1 MNNLELA
8 ESWLARAR
16 HKQDEARENIQKWKY
31 AESVSA
37 SQESIELAIKS
48 LFLACDVNFP
58 KSHEVKE
65 PPFTKLMPKIP
76 ATVRT
81 CYNFPRILL
90 LAKFWSTFYLVAK
103 YGFEE
108 LKVGADKLFCKGEA
122 NLAAQ
127 HAQEV
132 YNACQ
137 AAYQDIKWPR

>member
-8 ESWLARAR
+8 ESWLGRAW
-16 HKQDEARENIQKWKY
+16 HKQNEARENIQKCKY

-48 LFLACDVNFP
+48 LLLACDVNFP
-58 KSHEVKE
+58 KSHRVKE
-65 PPFTKLMPKIP
+65 PPFVKLMPKIP
-76 ATVRT
+76 ATIRT
-81 CYNFPRILL
+81 CYNFPRVLL
-90 LAKFWSTFYLVAK
+90 LAKFWSTFYLVTK

-108 LKVGADKLFCKGEA
+108 LKVGADKLFRKEEA

-132 YNACQ
+132 DSACHD
-137 AAYQDIKWPR
+137 AYQGIKWHR

>member
-1 MNNLELA
+1 MINIDLA

-16 HKQDEARENIQKWKY
+16 GKLDEAKENIPKCKY

-37 SQESIELAIKS
+37 SQESIELAVKS
-48 LFLACDVNFP
+48 LFLACDVNFL

-65 PPFTKLMPKIP
+65 LPFAKLMPKIP
-76 ATVRT
+76 ATACT
-81 CYNFPRILL
+81 AYNFPRILL

-108 LKVGADKLFCKGEA
+108 LKVGADKLFRREEA
-122 NLAAQ
+122 NLAAH

-132 YNACQ
+132 YNACLLAFQ
-137 AAYQDIKWPR
+137 NIKFPQ